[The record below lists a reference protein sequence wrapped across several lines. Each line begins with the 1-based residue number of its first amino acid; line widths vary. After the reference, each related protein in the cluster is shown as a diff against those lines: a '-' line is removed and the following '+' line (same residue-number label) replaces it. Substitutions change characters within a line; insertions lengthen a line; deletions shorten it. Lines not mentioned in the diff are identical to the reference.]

1 MVIHEQ
7 EEEEELI
14 CDEDEKTGMREQRV
28 LQTVSDSNESFSQG
42 SVVFYQD
49 NEEFD
54 FKQWFKH

>member
-1 MVIHEQ
+1 MIIQ

-14 CDEDEKTGMREQRV
+14 CEEDDKSVPKKRLLGQI
-28 LQTVSDSNESFSQG
+28 DSENSESFDNG